1 MFIFIAP
8 LFDHF
13 DEYMHIVTQVIKTF
27 SYEWKEIMIQWY
39 PFLQG
44 KRFRFFI
51 SASNPSLRGRNS
63 GQNANYGEY

>member
-1 MFIFIAP
+1 
-8 LFDHF
+8 
-13 DEYMHIVTQVIKTF
+13 MHIVTQVVKTF